1 MIVSSTRAA
10 AWAGARLFMAP
21 MLVQEAVEK
30 FWPGLICLFLFKH
43 LIRDAGMYTNYIA
56 VTHGV
61 VTAKSSTVAGL
72 IEDIPMPCESTLVIG
87 HVPCP

>member
-1 MIVSSTRAA
+1 
-10 AWAGARLFMAP
+10 MAP

-30 FWPGLICLFLFKH
+30 FWPGFICLFLFKH

-61 VTAKSSTVAGL
+61 VTARSSTVAGL
-72 IEDIPMPCESTLVIG
+72 MENILMPRESTLASG